1 MAIIKNIN
9 FLRHR
14 KGHKRKDGGK
24 ELIKSKNN
32 QHDEH
37 SKVITI
43 NYAATLPLF
52 D

>member
-1 MAIIKNIN
+1 MAIIRNIN
-9 FLRHR
+9 FLRYR
-14 KGHKRKDGGK
+14 KGLKRKDGEK
-24 ELIKSKNN
+24 ELIKSWNY

-37 SKVITI
+37 FKVITI